1 MRIKQHIFQIFVT
14 CLLIS
19 CSPTNNDKSL
29 SPLIYFEGCT
39 SACWVGIEVGKTN
52 FEQTQK
58 ILEDRYTIQLRD
70 EILGFMLWRTNE
82 ADWTSKVDS
91 SHGTVTFSQGVV
103 DSVSLIF
110 EDSKFTAKDAIK
122 VLGKPSDVMI
132 SIDLTKPDQKCAGM
146 QLSYSETGTEVLL
159 DTTPIFKG
167 VEKSQSVIGFWFR
180 SPEDLRNMQLDVQNY
195 GTSMVVEWQGYK
207 DYCEVIGQ

>member
-1 MRIKQHIFQIFVT
+1 MRIKRYIILIFFA
-14 CLLIS
+14 CLLAS
-19 CSPTNNDKSL
+19 CAVANEKPLRSL
-29 SPLIYFEGCT
+29 VYFDGCT
-39 SACWVGIEVGKTN
+39 SACWIGIEVGKTS
-52 FEQTQK
+52 FDQAQK
-58 ILEDRYTIQLRD
+58 ILVDRYTIEKL
-70 EILGFMLWRTNE
+70 FMPLDNIIIWMPNE
-82 ADWTSKVDS
+82 VDS
-91 SHGTVTFSQGVV
+91 SHGTVTFSQGIV
-103 DSVSLIF
+103 DGVQLSF
-110 EDSKFTAKDAIK
+110 ENRKFAASDAIK
-122 VLGKPSDVMI
+122 VFGEPSDVMI
-132 SIDLTKPDQKCAGM
+132 SIDITKPNHKCTGM